1 MSGGYGGVRR
11 REEMKKCVDC
21 RKVWKRELLVGG
33 RRCMECFEKW
43 LCDHNLT
50 WEDLVECGIV
60 GWRGGER

>member
-1 MSGGYGGVRR
+1 
-11 REEMKKCVDC
+11 MKKCVDC